1 MPVVRG
7 TPRRLL
13 SLLQY
18 LIRVE
23 LLFVAIVSLM
33 GCHQVRQE
41 SPAAPVALLDA
52 EVFPVVAAWADSQY
66 APGPVIFDPRPSER
80 WRAPYSLLA
89 PLSRAA
95 VATMESTR
103 KAALTRLGLTGRVEK
118 DLDRN
123 CVSARYIGMPGSNAA
138 ADRRGCPSTKF
149 TYVVVMIPYHG
160 AGRPQA
166 GGLHQPSHADSAYV
180 LVVGRP
186 IGPGGWSMYSN
197 DLVLARSGAGW
208 KVVQVRVTS
217 YIE

>member
-1 MPVVRG
+1 MMLTMAGGRPVVV
-7 TPRRLL
+7 TL
-13 SLLQY
+13 SLALAAA
-18 LIRVE
+18 LG
-23 LLFVAIVSLM
+23 
-33 GCHQVRQE
+33 GCHHARVE

-66 APGPVIFDPRPSER
+66 APGPVVFDPRPSER
-80 WRAPYSLLA
+80 WVAPYSLLA

-95 VATMESTR
+95 VATMESRR
-103 KAALTRLGLTGRVEK
+103 KAALTRLGLTGRIEK
-118 DLDRN
+118 DLEKN

-149 TYVVVMIPYHG
+149 TYVVVLIPYHG

-180 LVVGRP
+180 LVVGTP
-186 IGPGGWSMYSN
+186 IGPGGWAMYSN

-208 KVVQVRVTS
+208 KVVRVGVTS

>member
-13 SLLQY
+13 SLLQC

-23 LLFVAIVSLM
+23 LLLVAVVLLV
-33 GCHQVRQE
+33 GCHQVRE
-41 SPAAPVALLDA
+41 EVPTAPVALLDA

-66 APGPVIFDPRPSER
+66 APGPVVFDPRPSER

-103 KAALTRLGLTGRVEK
+103 NAALTRLGLTGRVEK
-118 DLDRN
+118 DLEKH
-123 CVSARYIGMPGSNAA
+123 CVSARYIGMPGSNSV

-149 TYVVVMIPYHG
+149 TYVVVLIPYHG
-160 AGRPQA
+160 AGRPEA
-166 GGLHQPSHADSAYV
+166 GGLHRPSHADSAYV
-180 LVVGRP
+180 RVVGTP
-186 IGPGGWSMYSN
+186 IGPGGWAMYSN

-208 KVVQVRVTS
+208 KVVHVGVTS